1 MRAFQTTAV
10 LPPLYARWIDALLG
24 DPVPP
29 ETRSTC
35 EDCAMCAPPGETPD
49 PGIHYFSP
57 RVKCCSYQPRLPNFL
72 VGRILED
79 SDFSFSEGRS
89 TVERRIDAGVGVS
102 PLGLDQSKKYGVLYK
117 HGLAGFGRAESLR
130 CPHFIDEG
138 GGRCGIWRNR
148 NSVCTTWFC
157 KHERGGVGLEFWS
170 RVRELLSA
178 IETDLA
184 VWCVVESDLG
194 LEQMETVFPTRRRP
208 NETDGL
214 TVADVDGV
222 ADPKLARG
230 LWGRWLGRERE
241 YYVACAERV
250 SPLAWKEVERIASP
264 SVIARARL
272 VRKAFEAMKSP
283 GLPERLTA
291 GEFQVVSTRQEGV
304 RVVGYS
310 ATDPL
315 ELTRDVFDILPY
327 FDGRPLDQT
336 LRAIR
341 MDLGLEVEKDLIRK
355 LADFEILAEPR
366 TV

>member
-1 MRAFQTTAV
+1 MKAFQTTAV

-24 DPVPP
+24 DPIPP
-29 ETRSTC
+29 EPRATC
-35 EDCAMCAPPGETPD
+35 DDCAMCAPPGETPD
-49 PGIHYFSP
+49 PGIEYFSP

-89 TVERRIDAGVGVS
+89 TIERRIDAGVGVS
-102 PLGLDQSKKYGVLYK
+102 PLGLDQSKKYGVFYK

-130 CPHFIDEG
+130 CPHFIEEG

-170 RVRELLSA
+170 RVRDLLST

-184 VWCVVESDLG
+184 EWCVAKSDLG
-194 LEQMETVFPTRRRP
+194 LEQMETVFPARRKP

-214 TVADVDGV
+214 TVAEVDEIS
-222 ADPKLARG
+222 DPSLSRR
-230 LWGRWLGRERE
+230 LWGGWLGRERE
-241 YYVACAERV
+241 YYVACAGRV
-250 SPLAWKEVERIASP
+250 SPLAWKEVERITRPA
-264 SVIARARL
+264 VAARARL
-272 VRKAFEAMKSP
+272 VRNAFEAVKSQD
-283 GLPERLTA
+283 LPERLTIR
-291 GEFQVVSTRQEGV
+291 EFQIVSSRREGV

-315 ELTRDVFDILPY
+315 ELAPGVFEMLPY
-327 FDGRPLDQT
+327 FDGRPVEKT
-336 LRAIR
+336 LRSIR
-341 MDLGLEVEKDLIRK
+341 TDLGVEVEKDLVRK
-355 LADFEILAEPR
+355 LTDFEILAEPR
-366 TV
+366 TD